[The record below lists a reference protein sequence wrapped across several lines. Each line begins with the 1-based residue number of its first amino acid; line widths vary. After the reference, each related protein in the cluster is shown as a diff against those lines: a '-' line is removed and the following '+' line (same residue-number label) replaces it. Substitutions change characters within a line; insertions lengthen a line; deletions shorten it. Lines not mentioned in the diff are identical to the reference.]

1 MNNFE
6 LIKVEVNDK
15 QEQVISGRMLHE
27 FLQIGTRYDTWFS
40 RMLNYG
46 FSENND
52 FVAIAQK
59 RATVQGNETTYTDH
73 ILKLNMAKEL
83 CMLARNERGK
93 EARKYFIKCEEAW
106 NSPDMIM
113 SRALQIMQNKLSDTT
128 RQLQMANQF
137 IEEAKPK
144 LTYYDTILNSKGT
157 MSATQIG
164 ADYGLSAIKL
174 NQILRDWRLIR
185 KVGGQY
191 VLYAEFQNQGLTESK
206 THEVQQ
212 QGAVR
217 AYVQTR
223 WTQKGRLKIH
233 EILTSLGYVANYDRT
248 ESERLFA

>member
-6 LIKVEVNDK
+6 LLKVEVNDK

-59 RATVQGNETTYTDH
+59 RATAQGNETTYTDH

>member
-1 MNNFE
+1 MNDFE
-6 LIKVEVNDK
+6 LLKVEVNDK

-59 RATVQGNETTYTDH
+59 RATAQGNETTYTDH

-248 ESERLFA
+248 ESECLFA